1 MEVIVKP
8 SDFRKE
14 KIRKSGRTLVLSV
27 LFFML
32 FVVCLLSMMFWY
44 GG

>member
-1 MEVIVKP
+1 MKP
-8 SDFRKE
+8 SDLRKE
-14 KIRKSGRTLVLSV
+14 KIRKSGRTLVLFV